1 MHTPGFCAIIVAGG
15 KSSRLGNT
23 PKAGLSNGTHTL
35 LDRALLAVSQADACV
50 VVGPETLPVP
60 NDVLLTRE
68 DPPYSGPAAAI
79 HAGAE
84 KLAQHYSGIGR
95 PAPTWCIILGV
106 DTPNIAPAV
115 SLLAEHAG
123 PPLGTKPVSGAS
135 VTASTSLWLGYTAM
149 RRYGRCFRRG
159 ALMPPCARSSNSCTP
174 KR

>member
-84 KLAQHYSGIGR
+84 KLAQHYSGIMR
-95 PAPTWCIILGV
+95 
-106 DTPNIAPAV
+106 
-115 SLLAEHAG
+115 G
-123 PPLGTKPVSGAS
+123 PPPGTKPVSGAS